1 MENHF
6 KAAGL
11 HSSIRRKKNCGMQQ
25 WDTEKG
31 KGERQENKEPRKS
44 GLGDK
49 SE

>member
-11 HSSIRRKKNCGMQQ
+11 HSSIRRKKKSGMQQ
-25 WDTEKG
+25 WDTEKN

-44 GLGDK
+44 GLGDR